1 MPTTD
6 TSVARAIRVAAACV
20 AGALVAGCS
29 APSHPDVIVPPM
41 PDGPVGAGG
50 DGGLDAGTPD
60 SCTPGPGQTAGTPGL
75 GAHTLAFYGV
85 GDDTNLA
92 PLFSPAMTT
101 QPSGSTIVLG
111 IGRGNKAL
119 FATAP
124 VDNKNNIAYPR
135 CGAAQQYPLSTD
147 SATAVYALPAAKGGA
162 GFQVKALNG
171 MSTGGNTDEITM
183 FTVEVAASVRVAD
196 VEWLATTSAA
206 QPATTRSV
214 TTTGQATLISFWWG
228 DSRAVNSVAT
238 NNGFTVIDQQLL
250 AQKDVQGAVAVKSVA
265 AAGTYNV
272 TWTVNPA
279 QPAQLWLVAVQ

>member
-1 MPTTD
+1 MQTTD
-6 TSVARAIRVAAACV
+6 ARVVLAIRLAAACV

-29 APSHPDVIVPPM
+29 APNHPDVIVPPM
-41 PDGPVGAGG
+41 PDAPVGGG
-50 DGGLDAGTPD
+50 GGGDAGTLD
-60 SCTPGPGQTAGTPGL
+60 GCTPVSGQPAGTPGL

-92 PLFSPAMTT
+92 PLLSPAMTT

-119 FATAP
+119 FAAAP
-124 VDNKNNIAYPR
+124 VDNKNNLSYPR

-162 GFQVKALNG
+162 GFQVRALNG
-171 MSTGGNTDEITM
+171 LSTGGNTDEITM
-183 FTVEVAASVRVAD
+183 FTVEVATSAGVAD
-196 VEWLATTSAA
+196 VEWLATTSAD

-214 TTTGQATLISFWWG
+214 TTTRAATLISFWWG
-228 DSRAVNSVAT
+228 DSTAVNSVAT

-265 AAGTYNV
+265 AAGTYDV
-272 TWTVNPA
+272 TWTVDPA

>member
-1 MPTTD
+1 VQTTD
-6 TSVARAIRVAAACV
+6 ARVARAIRLAAACV

-29 APSHPDVIVPPM
+29 APSHPGVTVPPM
-41 PDGPVGAGG
+41 PDGPVGAGD
-50 DGGLDAGTPD
+50 DGGLDAGAPD
-60 SCTPGPGQTAGTPGL
+60 SCTPDPGQTAGTPGL

-171 MSTGGNTDEITM
+171 MSTGGNTDEITL
-183 FTVEVAASVRVAD
+183 FTVEIAASVRVAD

-214 TTTGQATLISFWWG
+214 TTTGPATLISFWWG
-228 DSRAVNSVAT
+228 DSSAVNSVAT
-238 NNGFTVIDQQLL
+238 DNGFTVIDQQLL
-250 AQKDVQGAVAVKSVA
+250 AQKDVQGAVAVKTVA
-265 AAGTYNV
+265 AAGTYGV
-272 TWTVNPA
+272 TWTVDPA

>member
-1 MPTTD
+1 MQTTD
-6 TSVARAIRVAAACV
+6 ASAARAIRLAAACV

-29 APSHPDVIVPPM
+29 APSHPDVIGPPM
-41 PDGPVGAGG
+41 PDGPVGGGG
-50 DGGLDAGTPD
+50 DGGLDAGTPV
-60 SCTPGPGQTAGTPGL
+60 SCTPDPGPSAGTPGL

-85 GDDTNLA
+85 GDDMNLA
-92 PLFSPAMTT
+92 PLLSPAMTT
-101 QPSGSTIVLG
+101 QASGSTIVLG

-119 FATAP
+119 FATTP
-124 VDNKNNIAYPR
+124 VDNKNNVDYPR

-147 SATAVYALPAAKGGA
+147 SATAVYALPAARGGA

-171 MSTGGNTDEITM
+171 MNTGGNTDEITM
-183 FTVEVAASVRVAD
+183 FTVEVVAGVRVAD
-196 VEWLATTSAA
+196 VEWLATTSAG

-214 TTTGQATLISFWWG
+214 TTTGRATLISFWWG
-228 DSRAVNSVAT
+228 DSTAVGSVAT
-238 NNGFTVIDQQLL
+238 DNGFTVIDQQLL

-272 TWTVNPA
+272 TWTVSPA